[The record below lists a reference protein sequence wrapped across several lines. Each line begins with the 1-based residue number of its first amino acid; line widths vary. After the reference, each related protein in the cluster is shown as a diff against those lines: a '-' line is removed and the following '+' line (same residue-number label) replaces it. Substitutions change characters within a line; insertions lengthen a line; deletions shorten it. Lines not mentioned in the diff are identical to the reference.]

1 MHIYMTKYYP
11 IQFRKIQDLLRYDDA
26 SDIISGVNEIRQ
38 QLIGLPEWHGID
50 VDSFPQL
57 SMDDF
62 WFVEED
68 E

>member
-1 MHIYMTKYYP
+1 MHIYMNKYYP

-26 SDIISGVNEIRQ
+26 TDIISGVNEIRQ
-38 QLIGLPEWHGID
+38 QLIGLQERHGID